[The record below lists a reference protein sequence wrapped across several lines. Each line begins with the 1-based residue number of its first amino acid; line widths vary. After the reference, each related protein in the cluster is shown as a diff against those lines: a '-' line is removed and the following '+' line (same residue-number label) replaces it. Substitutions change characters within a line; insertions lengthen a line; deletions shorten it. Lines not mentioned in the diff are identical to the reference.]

1 MSSSLTST
9 TLSAAKWTYLSTAVT
24 ASLQIIVTA
33 VLARLLTPDAFG
45 LVAMAALVL
54 RFGQYFAQM
63 GVGQAIVQ
71 RAELSDD
78 HASAGFWSSVMI
90 GAVFSGAAWLLAP
103 LAATAF
109 DSPGLASVLQI
120 MGLSFFITGTS
131 TTSFALLRRAMRFR
145 AIAITEIIAYVV
157 GYGGA
162 LVLAATGAGVWALVF
177 AGLAQ
182 TAVASGSYNLLAQP
196 ILVPVTRWQPYRELL
211 GFGTAV
217 SFISFL
223 EFLNSNL
230 DTIAVGRLAGATQLG
245 FYNRAL
251 SLTGLPMQYM
261 STSLSRVLLPSFSRV
276 QEETARAGRAYISLI
291 TVFAGIGLPVAFG
304 MSGAST
310 EIVAV
315 LLGGQWTASVP
326 VMRIVAVASVA
337 AMLSHFGGILLE
349 ATAHLREKVTLRV
362 IQLVV
367 FIALLLALSRY
378 GLTGYAL
385 AFAISESSQLV
396 VQSAVL
402 CRVLSMRASELI
414 GAYVP
419 GLCGGAAAAAML
431 HAESVAGRALHLPGG
446 LILVVQVATGA
457 VVLVA
462 TALFVRR
469 GQLYR
474 VVRERTSSP
483 LRGWAARIVR
493 AADGL
498 VRLDANAESRVL

>member
-1 MSSSLTST
+1 MSSSLTSK

-24 ASLQIIVTA
+24 ASLQIVVTA

-45 LVAMAALVL
+45 LVAMSSLVL

-71 RAELSDD
+71 RAELNDD
-78 HASAGFWSSVMI
+78 HTSAGFWSSVMI

-103 LAATAF
+103 LAASAF
-109 DSPGLASVLQI
+109 DSPDLAPVLRI
-120 MGLSFFITGTS
+120 MGLSFFISGTS

-145 AIAITEIIAYVV
+145 AIAITEIMAYVI

-162 LVLAATGAGVWALVF
+162 LVLAATGAGVWSLVF

-182 TAVASGSYNLLAQP
+182 TAVASASYNLLARP

-223 EFLNSNL
+223 EFLSANL
-230 DTIAVGRLAGATQLG
+230 DTIAVGKLAGATQLG

-276 QEETARAGRAYISLI
+276 QEETARAGRAYVSLM
-291 TVFAGIGLPVAFG
+291 TVFAGIGLPIAFG

-315 LLGGQWTASVP
+315 LLGSQWTASVP

-337 AMLSHFGGILLE
+337 AMLAHFGGVLME
-349 ATAHLREKVTLRV
+349 ATAHLREKVALRV

-367 FIALLLALSRY
+367 FIGLLLILSRY

-385 AFAISESSQLV
+385 AFAISESGQLLA
-396 VQSAVL
+396 QSAVL
-402 CRVLSMRASELI
+402 CRVMSIRALDLI

-419 GLCGGAAAAAML
+419 GLVGGAAAAAVL
-431 HAESVAGRALHLPGG
+431 YGESLLGDRLMSPAWVTLVIQIASGVAIVVIIALSVRKGR
-446 LILVVQVATGA
+446 
-457 VVLVA
+457 
-462 TALFVRR
+462 
-469 GQLYR
+469 LYR
-474 VVRERTSSP
+474 VVRERIKMPTNAWA
-483 LRGWAARIVR
+483 LRVVR
-493 AADGL
+493 WSD
-498 VRLDANAESRVL
+498 RVAGYCEVTG